1 MNSHFWT
8 KNVLIVFEILK
19 YLKPE
24 MKTFLWSFANVD
36 ALGKLSAESTVSN
49 ILATAL
55 SSSSSADS
63 SPSADSLTSA
73 DSRSSK
79 GSSRVG
85 IPPETFTLV
94 NSSLGFNSYKQTKQ
108 Y

>member
-1 MNSHFWT
+1 
-8 KNVLIVFEILK
+8 
-19 YLKPE
+19 
-24 MKTFLWSFANVD
+24 MKTFLWSFAYVG
-36 ALGKLSAESTVSN
+36 AFCKHAAESTVSN

-63 SPSADSLTSA
+63 SPSAVSLTSADSMTSA

-85 IPPETFTLV
+85 NPPETFTLV
-94 NSSLGFNSYKQTKQ
+94 NRSLGFNSYKQTKQ